1 MVVYKRLRLSNP
13 LLSDAPKLFPVGTEV
28 GSTKSLMTG
37 FVYGYGSWRGVPL
50 LKVHYPTHGDSVG
63 SGTILVP
70 NAYVIRPA
78 E

>member
-1 MVVYKRLRLSNP
+1 MVVYKHLRLSNP
-13 LLSDAPKLFPVGTEV
+13 LLSDALKLFPVGTEI

-37 FVYGYGSWRGVPL
+37 VVYGYGSWRGVSL

>member
-1 MVVYKRLRLSNP
+1 
-13 LLSDAPKLFPVGTEV
+13 
-28 GSTKSLMTG
+28 MTG